1 MEHETIVLI
10 LAFLIGWTGH
20 AVYSFVLNLGRT
32 AYTVKFTNYALMCSA
47 KLVSEQVVEFL
58 EIKYKS
64 LNQMGIEKNKVKLMI
79 NEDRL
84 VMDAMRQDIV
94 KLIIENYPKPFT
106 HHIDFKNWS
115 QMMQHISKNQR
126 RNNA

>member
-10 LAFLIGWTGH
+10 LAFLIGWVRH

-32 AYTVKFTNYALMCSA
+32 AYMVKFVNYALMCTA
-47 KLVSEQVVEFL
+47 KLVSEQVVEFF

-64 LNQMGIEKNKVKLMI
+64 LSQMGVEKNKIKLMI
-79 NEDRL
+79 NEDRI
-84 VMDAMRQDIV
+84 VMDSMREDIV
-94 KLIIENYPKPFT
+94 KLFIENYPKPFT
-106 HHIDFKNWS
+106 HHIDFKNWK
-115 QMMQHISKNQR
+115 QMMQHISDNQR

>member
-20 AVYSFVLNLGRT
+20 AVYSFVLNFGRT
-32 AYTVKFTNYALMCSA
+32 AYFVNATCYSMVCFA

-58 EIKYKS
+58 QYKYKS
-64 LNQMGIEKNKVKLMI
+64 LDQLGFEKNKVKLI
-79 NEDRL
+79 VNEDRIAIDL
-84 VMDAMRQDIV
+84 MKQTIV
-94 KLIIENYPKPFT
+94 NTINKNYPKSFT
-106 HHIDFKNWS
+106 HQIDFKNWN
-115 QMMQHISKNQR
+115 QMMQYIRENHR